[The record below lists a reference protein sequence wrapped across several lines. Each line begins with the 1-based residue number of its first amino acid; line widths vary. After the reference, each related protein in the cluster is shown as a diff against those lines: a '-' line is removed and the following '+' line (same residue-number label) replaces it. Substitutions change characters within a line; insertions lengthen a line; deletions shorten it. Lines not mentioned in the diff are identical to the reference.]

1 MKIQRKRYIATIT
14 NRTTGEVI
22 EKELFDTATAEG
34 TSGEGIAFKQA
45 QKLAREHFPNG
56 KVSFAVDPVIL
67 EAELDVTRAVAC
79 GAVGAWT
86 VKA

>member
-14 NRTTGEVI
+14 NRETGETI
-22 EKELFDTATAEG
+22 TREMFDPLTADG

-45 QKLAREHFPNG
+45 QKIAREMFPNARI
-56 KVSFAVDPVIL
+56 SFAVDPVIL
-67 EAELDVTRAVAC
+67 EAELDVSRAVAC
-79 GAVGAWT
+79 GAVSAWT